1 MLKTNGLLSCFSYFC
16 VSFKTYRM
24 KYSLLFSL
32 VFGLFFMPLSA
43 QNERKITILPFRSPK
58 VVKKAKPLP
67 QNRRNRQERRDTLDR
82 AYMEKEDTVKD
93 YLNEHNRMKMAPS
106 SSSTAFMA
114 TVPGF
119 VAGERSRYRKGETES
134 STRNIPFTFRP
145 EDKFNGDPRNQPA
158 GTPMAGGDKGR
169 AAMSLSV
176 DMNRVLAMA
185 FSKNARLRARNEK
198 NRLWEKYGKVVPN
211 DSLAEAL
218 NSRPKEML
226 SEKQQR
232 ERMAAKNDSIFRA
245 ATESLR
251 MPGRQ
256 KNGSRGVVP

>member
-24 KYSLLFSL
+24 KYSLLLSL

-67 QNRRNRQERRDTLDR
+67 QRRNRQERKDTLDR
-82 AYMEKEDTVKD
+82 AFMEKEDTVKD
-93 YLNEHNRMKMAPS
+93 YLKENNRMKMAPS

-114 TVPGF
+114 TMPGF

-134 STRNIPFTFRP
+134 STRNVPFTFIP

-158 GTPMAGGDKGR
+158 GTPMAGGNKAR
-169 AAMSLSV
+169 AGMSLSV
-176 DMNRVLAMA
+176 DINRALAMA

-198 NRLWEKYGKVVPN
+198 NRLWEKYGKVAPN
-211 DSLAEAL
+211 DSLVEAL

-232 ERMAAKNDSIFRA
+232 ERMAAKSDSVFKA

-251 MPGRQ
+251 MSGRQ
-256 KNGSRGVVP
+256 KNGSRGVIP